1 MEFAPGGR
9 ESARSTCLHGGQ
21 GFRIDVQLDPAS
33 ILSELG
39 KAAKEKAHPFRWP
52 VLTTVDA
59 ARQPAARI
67 VVLRAFA
74 DPVATVY
81 SDARTDKV
89 AQLRSNPEAGLLFF
103 DRDRKLQVRAKG
115 VASLHHQD
123 AVAREHWDSL
133 PPARH
138 ADYQSA
144 ADPGTEWTEAGAR
157 LDPAWRDRNF
167 TVLRITL
174 AFLDVLRLSRE
185 EHLRYQYRH
194 SGGQWSQKQVAP

>member
-1 MEFAPGGR
+1 
-9 ESARSTCLHGGQ
+9 
-21 GFRIDVQLDPAS
+21 VQFDPAS

-39 KAAKEKAHPFRWP
+39 KAAEEKAHPFRWP
-52 VLTTVDA
+52 VLSTADPA
-59 ARQPAARI
+59 GQPEARI

-81 SDARTDKV
+81 SDARTGKV
-89 AQLRSNPEAGLLFF
+89 TQLRSHPEAGLLFF
-103 DRDRKLQVRAKG
+103 DRERKVQVRAKG
-115 VASLHHQD
+115 VASLHQQD

-138 ADYQSA
+138 ADYQTTE
-144 ADPGTEWTEAGAR
+144 DPGTEWTEAGGR
-157 LDPAWRDRNF
+157 MDPAWRDRNF

-185 EHLRYQYRH
+185 EHLRYQYRF
-194 SGGQWSQKQVAP
+194 SGGQWSRQRVVP